1 MRDKANTE
9 NMFYRVETD
18 LELALYEDRIDA
30 CANRVIP
37 QRFMQYICK
46 SQTGPVASYSIGF
59 IFGFHRVSLLL
70 PIISLVSFTLILV
83 FAVGAERSAANLT
96 LFPNNK
102 GSNRVEQLQLYNC
115 QRNRD
120 SRSKP

>member
-37 QRFMQYICK
+37 QRFMQYMYVHIVK
-46 SQTGPVASYSIGF
+46 AKLDLLHRIVSGLSSGF
-59 IFGFHRVSLLL
+59 I
-70 PIISLVSFTLILV
+70 
-83 FAVGAERSAANLT
+83 AY
-96 LFPNNK
+96 LFYY
-102 GSNRVEQLQLYNC
+102 L
-115 QRNRD
+115 
-120 SRSKP
+120 